1 MTAEFSRCP
10 HEVGRFGVSLYKLL
24 NRDVRGQAL
33 IETAL
38 VLPLL
43 LVFVFNTVNFGYFL
57 LVAINLAAAPR
68 TGALYSIL
76 GSQTTTTPALPAPS
90 VVNSLTVG
98 DLTGAIYN
106 GVNTK
111 VQVCTPAFPSLFDP
125 STGLPNCTQYNTSPT
140 YAVAA
145 DPEPSNFVLNQ
156 VDVTYSF
163 SPLIDKTFFNA
174 AVLAA
179 GFPCSVSGG
188 NVYCTFHRRV
198 YMRVMD

>member
-76 GSQTTTTPALPAPS
+76 GSQTTTTPALPAPG

-111 VQVCTPAFPSLFDP
+111 VQVCTPAPPSGFDT
-125 STGLPNCTQYNTSPT
+125 STGLPNCTRYNSSPT

>member
-10 HEVGRFGVSLYKLL
+10 HEVDGFTVRLYKLL

-76 GSQTTTTPALPAPS
+76 GSQTTSSPALPTPGL
-90 VVNSLTVG
+90 VNSLTVG

-111 VQVCTPAFPSLFDP
+111 VQVCTASAGFDTT
-125 STGLPNCTQYNTSPT
+125 TGRPNCAQFNTSPT
-140 YAVAA
+140 YAVAP

-156 VDVTYSF
+156 VDVTYTF

-188 NVYCTFHRRV
+188 NVFCTFHRRV
-198 YMRVMD
+198 FMRAMD

>member
-1 MTAEFSRCP
+1 MRL
-10 HEVGRFGVSLYKLL
+10 HKLL

-76 GSQTTTTPALPAPS
+76 GSQTTSSPALPAPGL
-90 VVNSLTVG
+90 VNSLTVG

-106 GVNTK
+106 GINTK
-111 VQVCTPAFPSLFDP
+111 VQVCTASSGFDT
-125 STGLPNCTQYNTSPT
+125 STGLPNCTPYNSSPT
-140 YAVAA
+140 YAVVA
-145 DPEPSNFVLNQ
+145 DPEPSSFVLNQ

-174 AVLAA
+174 AVLAT
-179 GFPCSVSGG
+179 GFPCAVSGG

-198 YMRVMD
+198 YMRAMD

>member
-10 HEVGRFGVSLYKLL
+10 HEVDGFTVRLYKVL

-76 GSQTTTTPALPAPS
+76 GSQTTSSPALPGPGL
-90 VVNSLTVG
+90 VNSLTVG

-111 VQVCTPAFPSLFDP
+111 VQVCTPSAGFDTT
-125 STGLPNCTQYNTSPT
+125 TGRPNCAQFNTSPT
-140 YAVAA
+140 YAVAP
-145 DPEPSNFVLNQ
+145 DPEPSSFVLNQ
-156 VDVTYSF
+156 VDVTYTF

-188 NVYCTFHRRV
+188 NVFCTFHRRV
-198 YMRVMD
+198 FMRAMD

>member
-1 MTAEFSRCP
+1 MRSEFSRSP
-10 HEVGRFGVSLYKLL
+10 HEVGRLGMRLYKLL

-43 LVFVFNTVNFGYFL
+43 LVLVFNVVNFGYFL
-57 LVAINLAAAPR
+57 VVAINLAAAPR

-76 GSQTTTTPALPAPS
+76 GSQTTSSPALPAPS
-90 VVNSLTVG
+90 AVNSLTVG
-98 DLTGAIYN
+98 DLTGALYN

-111 VQVCTPAFPSLFDP
+111 VQVCTPAPPSGFDI
-125 STGLPNCTQYNTSPT
+125 STGLPNCTPFNTSPT
-140 YAVAA
+140 YAVIA
-145 DPEPSNFVLNQ
+145 DPEPSTFVLNQ

-174 AVLAA
+174 AVLAT

-198 YMRVMD
+198 YMRAMN

>member
-10 HEVGRFGVSLYKLL
+10 HEVGRFTVRLYKLL

-38 VLPLL
+38 ILPLL
-43 LVFVFNTVNFGYFL
+43 LVLVFNTVNFGYFL
-57 LVAINLAAAPR
+57 VVAINLAAAPR

-76 GSQTTTTPALPAPS
+76 GSQTTSTPALPAPG

-111 VQVCTPAFPSLFDP
+111 VQVCTPTAGFDT
-125 STGLPNCTQYNTSPT
+125 STGRPNCVQFNMSPT

-145 DPEPSNFVLNQ
+145 DPEGSSFVLNQ

-174 AVLAA
+174 AVLAT

-198 YMRVMD
+198 YMRAMD

>member
-10 HEVGRFGVSLYKLL
+10 HEVGRFTVRLYKLL

-38 VLPLL
+38 ILPLL

-57 LVAINLAAAPR
+57 VVAINLAAAPR

-76 GSQTTTTPALPAPS
+76 GSQTTTTPALPAPGL
-90 VVNSLTVG
+90 VNSITVG

-106 GVNTK
+106 GVNTQ
-111 VQVCTPAFPSLFDP
+111 VQVCTATAGFDA
-125 STGLPNCTQYNTSPT
+125 SGLPNCAPFNMSPT
-140 YAVAA
+140 YAVIA
-145 DPEPSNFVLNQ
+145 DPEPSTFVLNQ

-174 AVLAA
+174 AVLAT
-179 GFPCSVSGG
+179 GFPCTVSGGG

-198 YMRVMD
+198 YMRAMD